1 MSIMTDHAMSTVADQ
16 VTALNASVV
25 DLIGHIRALQ
35 DDLIEQYNTD
45 HSKPYTGGFGD
56 DYSDEACCCIGTLDC
71 VAIELTEAEN
81 SITRAMELFGLV

>member
-16 VTALNASVV
+16 VTALNAIVV

-45 HSKPYTGGFGD
+45 HAKPYTGGFD
-56 DYSDEACCCIGTLDC
+56 DEDTAETECICLLDC
-71 VAIELTEAEN
+71 IMAHIKDVE
-81 SITRAMELFGLV
+81 RDVWGAMELLGVD